1 MKTLLNIVTL
11 VCAALYV
18 SCCTKVEDSNH
29 AENSSL
35 ITIGCSTPVSASTKT
50 SINVAAHTLKWV
62 EDDQIG
68 VAPVGYQFP
77 GYEQNPTSQT
87 TGIAPYS
94 IMNETISSDGTSARF
109 QGPSQDKSTAIIAV
123 YPYKNPNAKAFTE
136 IQKYNHNYS
145 WANSNNIFFPVP
157 SVQYFVENKVQDGTI
172 PMYAYCEDPSLN
184 DMKFKYAASI
194 INFQLKASTSDDIKV
209 TKITITSKTQSIAGD
224 RYFDWGELIAGRK
237 NTPITG
243 MYLGEKQI
251 QYLFDAEG
259 KTVSIS
265 PFDVNIILA
274 GCKEALTIEVYFK
287 AGSVTK
293 KALLKTNSIT
303 FKDGV
308 IKKFGVVDLDRA
320 EIVVNRSLIIN
331 ETENTSLAELNEYL
345 TNKKQENASYS
356 VSKIKFKDQN
366 TTYSEVV
373 SALMSVKGYLN
384 AAKELAIDM
393 SPINN
398 TGFTSFEQYFFSKCG
413 YTSNDLR
420 LTYIKFPESVTTL
433 PMNSF
438 RMYHTMAGEIDFNK
452 VTTIEDIA
460 FYQHRLDEAN
470 HDYTVTIPAT
480 VTKIGYANFVNSKQI
495 TVDPEN
501 LNYESRC
508 GVLFEKGST
517 IILSMPQYQPYE
529 TLKLGY
535 GDGEDEGVNGTY
547 CKLNATGHK
556 SILILRNLVN
566 LKKVIFADGFNP
578 SGTILSYSSKL
589 HSIVFAT
596 MTVPKFQFGGKEEW
610 PGKDVADGKRKIY
623 LPKELLDDEN
633 AELKAQWE
641 DWAKCITTDKKDD
654 GVTDKYDFKYF
665 HGVWTIDYTYTL
677 AQLKSQSTIAALTEN
692 PVIL

>member
-11 VCAALYV
+11 VCAAL
-18 SCCTKVEDSNH
+18 SMFSCTKNEESFHQDKVE
-29 AENSSL
+29 L
-35 ITIGCSTPVSASTKT
+35 TTIGCSIPTDTKT
-50 SINVAAHTLKWV
+50 SLDIASHKMTWNAG
-62 EDDQIG
+62 DQIG
-68 VAPVGYQFP
+68 VAPVGLQFP
-77 GYEQNPTSQT
+77 GYDQNVATQH

-94 IMNETISSDGTSARF
+94 ILEETISSDRTSARF
-109 QGPSQDKSTAIIAV
+109 QGPSQNESTAIIAV
-123 YPYKNPNAKAFTE
+123 YPYKSPNAEPFTE
-136 IQKYNHNYS
+136 IQKYSHHYS

-157 SVQYFVENKVQDGTI
+157 SVQYFVENKVQDGII

-209 TKITITSKTQSIAGD
+209 TKITITSKTLSIAGD
-224 RYFDWGELIAGRK
+224 RYFDWNELKAGGK
-237 NTPITG
+237 DTPITG

-259 KTVSIS
+259 KTVSLS

-287 AGSVTK
+287 AGSVIK
-293 KALLKTNSIT
+293 KAILKTNTIT

-320 EIVVNRSLIIN
+320 EILVNRSLIIN
-331 ETENTSLAELNEYL
+331 ETENTSLAELSEYL

-356 VSKIKFKDQN
+356 VSKIKFEDPN

-433 PMNSF
+433 PTNSF

-460 FYQHRLDEAN
+460 FYQHTLNEAN

-480 VTKIGYANFVNSKQI
+480 VTNIGYANFVNSKEI
-495 TVDPEN
+495 TVVPEN
-501 LNYESRC
+501 PNYESRC

-517 IILSMPQYQPYE
+517 IILSMPQNQPYE

-535 GDGEDEGVNGTY
+535 NDGEEEGVNGTY

-556 SILILRNLVN
+556 SILILKNLVN
-566 LKKVIFADGFNP
+566 LRKVVFADGFNP

-596 MTVPKFQFGGKEEW
+596 MTLPKFQFGGMEEW
-610 PGKDVADGKRKIY
+610 PGKDVADGERKIY
-623 LPKELLDDEN
+623 LPKELLEDEN

-654 GVTDKYDFKYF
+654 GVTNKYDFKYF

-677 AQLKSQSTIAALTEN
+677 AELKSKSTIAALTEN